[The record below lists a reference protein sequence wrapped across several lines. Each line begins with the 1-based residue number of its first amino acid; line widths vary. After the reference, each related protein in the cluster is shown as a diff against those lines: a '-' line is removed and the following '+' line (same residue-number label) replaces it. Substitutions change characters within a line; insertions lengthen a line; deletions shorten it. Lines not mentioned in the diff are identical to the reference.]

1 MLEGWLGLGFGIWDF
16 CWVSEDMLGPGLFSG
31 LLRWTSH
38 VPSHGFG
45 KLPETKYL
53 RGPCDPQSPTFLF
66 WGKGGAGGGGYG
78 LIRVFGLRVEGSGR
92 LGFWSSGGGAG
103 QVANSWALR
112 VHGAF

>member
-1 MLEGWLGLGFGIWDF
+1 MFLRMASGSFLRQSISVAPATRNHQPFFFGA
-16 CWVSEDMLGPGLFSG
+16 
-31 LLRWTSH
+31 
-38 VPSHGFG
+38 
-45 KLPETKYL
+45 
-53 RGPCDPQSPTFLF
+53 RG
-66 WGKGGAGGGGYG
+66 GRGGGGYG